1 MQASSSIGRLL
12 RRSLPAL
19 LLVWVAAGCDHGL
32 DPERDVAVQPGMA
45 GRITVRSTFPPQDS
59 LRDLRV
65 VLFRTYPPS
74 GILEE
79 FLAGRLRFSDP
90 LPLDQTV
97 FDWQIRGDD
106 LAGVYPYVVVAWQ
119 YGADPFTNWRVAGVY
134 APSGNLQVPDA
145 VDLGNGRF
153 VQGIDIAVDFVNLP
167 PQPF

>member
-1 MQASSSIGRLL
+1 MPASSNIGRLL
-12 RRSLPAL
+12 RRLLPVL
-19 LLVWVAAGCDHGL
+19 LLCGMAGCDHGL
-32 DPERDVAVQPGMA
+32 DPERDVTVQPGMS
-45 GRITVRSTFPPQDS
+45 GRITVRSAFPPTDS

-79 FLAGRLRFSDP
+79 FVAGRLRFSDP
-90 LPLDQTV
+90 LPLDQTT

-106 LAGVYPYVVVAWQ
+106 LQGTYPYVVVAWL

-134 APSGNLQVPDA
+134 APSGNLQVPEP
-145 VDLGNGRF
+145 VDLGAGRF
-153 VQGIDIAVDFVNLP
+153 VQGIDIDVDFVNLP